1 MTVGK
6 HAFSSSSTTEPDTS
20 QSAVDVVDRGA
31 LTERWRAILVPG
43 RIPKTGRNPAA
54 RPDAAA
60 LTQRL
65 VANLTLKRLILLANV
80 EHNKCR
86 PSQLAGLS
94 PHDRPRDPELA
105 WKAPGPRDGEHADAR
120 EHRVDAHLDVLRP
133 GADAGLTAARAMPI
147 GPLIGLCERI
157 IAGPY
162 PRCADPGRRLGVALL
177 ARRPRNEFGSS
188 PRRSPWSARP
198 DRGFSFG

>member
-94 PHDRPRDPELA
+94 PYDRPRDPELA
-105 WKAPGPRDGEHADAR
+105 WKLLDHGMANLRMRENTAWMRTSMCFVPALMRGSQPRE
-120 EHRVDAHLDVLRP
+120 P
-133 GADAGLTAARAMPI
+133 
-147 GPLIGLCERI
+147 C
-157 IAGPY
+157 
-162 PRCADPGRRLGVALL
+162 
-177 ARRPRNEFGSS
+177 
-188 PRRSPWSARP
+188 RS
-198 DRGFSFG
+198 DR